1 MMETPVIVTPEE
13 LDLLRH
19 ALGLNRARI
28 SYRNHYSVSL
38 KAETYPLCVRLAAK
52 GLLERSAT
60 YTSTM
65 IHFHVTDAGR
75 VVVTLKE

>member
-1 MMETPVIVTPEE
+1 MRDVAQLNDEE
-13 LDLLRH
+13 RDLLLH
-19 ALGLNRARI
+19 ALGLDRARI
-28 SYRNHYSVSL
+28 SYRNHYSVSP

-65 IHFHVTDAGR
+65 IHFHVTDAGKAL
-75 VVVTLKE
+75 VMN